1 MPTKKPVSGATKTKH
16 AIATPTNAER
26 KVKVRITS
34 PGNQV
39 PRMVQIKRLPD
50 TKLVTLFKRQAQLVV
65 PKPAK
70 APWKPSAKRKAIHAS
85 PNGLPIKEYKCFVY
99 WLEGFRNEPGPLGL
113 TADAALSS
121 IGAFTM
127 LLSSP
132 MNMDSAAGLKAAGS
146 RPLKGLSRAGENSRV

>member
-1 MPTKKPVSGATKTKH
+1 MPTKKPFNGATKTMQ
-16 AIATPTNAER
+16 AIVTPTNAER
-26 KVKVRITS
+26 KVKVKIT
-34 PGNQV
+34 PGTQR
-39 PRMVQIKRLPD
+39 PRKVKIKITPETQRPRTVQIKRLPD
-50 TKLVTLFKRQAQLVV
+50 TK
-65 PKPAK
+65 
-70 APWKPSAKRKAIHAS
+70 APRKPSAKAKAIHAS
-85 PNGLPIKEYKCFVY
+85 PNGLPIDEYKNFVY
-99 WLEGFRNEPGPLGL
+99 WLEGFSNEPGPLGL

>member
-1 MPTKKPVSGATKTKH
+1 LKFDVLGANLTDSLGTIPLWFNGGEEKKP
-16 AIATPTNAER
+16 R
-26 KVKVRITS
+26 
-34 PGNQV
+34 
-39 PRMVQIKRLPD
+39 
-50 TKLVTLFKRQAQLVV
+50 
-65 PKPAK
+65 
-70 APWKPSAKRKAIHAS
+70 AKRKAIHAS